1 MFEENIKH
9 YAQELRDLKTAHTRG
24 LGMMNFSTAS
34 ATSPSIST
42 DHYSYDI
49 VVTFTEPETF
59 PPTTQLTADQTKG
72 GFFGATWDNVNLTFT
87 TTYSGADYND
97 PAPTVKAVATAPISS
112 ITVTPL

>member
-42 DHYSYDI
+42 DRYSYDI

-59 PPTTQLTADQTKG
+59 PPTCQLTADQTKG
-72 GFFGATWDNVNLTFT
+72 GFFGASWDNVNLTFT
-87 TTYSGADYND
+87 TTYENADYND